1 MANIND
7 VFGEYD
13 ESKPMVSF
21 NLPSKEELIA
31 ELLGLIPGGRA
42 LKNFHDNPEG
52 PASET
57 LSLAAEDVVPFYGAV
72 KNDADVEDILK
83 EAAILGV
90 PMPYIKHPKTGQMI
104 PVNLKEGMGY
114 DGWAAAKSSWKPN
127 TSKKPKKLY
136 TAETV
141 PNRYMPINGY
151 GAGGEG
157 LATTHRVNRNQIAV
171 PAEQVFG
178 PHRHTNTGANI
189 QNQGQQAR
197 NTNRIAVNDNMPQRE
212 YTGDRGW
219 QGDMYPPGRSLRKD
233 EFVGPQQWEDKY
245 SRKLDAAID
254 ENEYKWEYLINK
266 TRPQIDTRGRAV
278 TRGLLSKEDASNI
291 AISQGRPDIAQRI
304 INDNKPRIQVKDD
317 KRFRSYQTLESM
329 LGKDISNWKD
339 IGNRTVEKE
348 LRETFAALP
357 NDPDIRYRFAEHYG
371 VPDLYQSWINDP
383 LPWEKLKVDT
393 KFNRSNREHTNR
405 NRDRQYQRN
414 IQR

>member
-1 MANIND
+1 VANIND

-13 ESKPMVSF
+13 ESKPMISF

-52 PASET
+52 PISET
-57 LSLAAEDVVPFYGAV
+57 LSLAAEDVVPFYAAA
-72 KNDADVEDILK
+72 KNGADVEDILK

-90 PMPYIKHPKTGQMI
+90 PMPYIKHPVTGKPI
-104 PVNLKEGMGY
+104 PNNLKEGLGNK
-114 DGWAAAKSSWKPN
+114 GWSTAKSSWNPN
-127 TSKKPKKLY
+127 TPSKPKKLY
-136 TAETV
+136 TAETL
-141 PNRYMPINGY
+141 PNRYIAQEEWGK
-151 GAGGEG
+151 GEG

-189 QNQGQQAR
+189 QNQGRLAM
-197 NTNRIAVNDNMPQRE
+197 NTNTIPVNKRSQYKVN
-212 YTGDRGW
+212 GNNGW

-233 EFVGPQQWEDKY
+233 DFVGPQQWEDKY

-254 ENEYKWEYLINK
+254 ENEYKWEYLINQ
-266 TRPQIDTRGRAV
+266 TRPAKSGPRPIPKEEIID
-278 TRGLLSKEDASNI
+278 I
-291 AISQGRPDIAQRI
+291 AMKQGRPDIAQRV
-304 INDNKPRIQVKDD
+304 INDNKPRVPNIADPK
-317 KRFRSYQTLESM
+317 FRSYQTTKSHYNLTNE
-329 LGKDISNWKD
+329 KWKD
-339 IGNRTVEKE
+339 IGNRAIENE
-348 LRETFAALP
+348 LRETFASLP

-393 KFNRSNREHTNR
+393 KYNRSRREACNRTL
-405 NRDRQYQRN
+405 DRRYGRN
-414 IQR
+414 IER

>member
-57 LSLAAEDVVPFYGAV
+57 LSLAAEDVVPFYGAA
-72 KNDADVEDILK
+72 KNGADVEDILK
-83 EAAILGV
+83 EAVMLGV
-90 PMPYIKHPKTGQMI
+90 PMPYIKHPKTGQTI
-104 PVNLKEGMGY
+104 PSNLKEALGY
-114 DGWAAAKSSWKPN
+114 DGWATAKSGWKPN
-127 TSKKPKKLY
+127 TSVKPKKLY
-136 TAETV
+136 TAETL
-141 PNRYMPINGY
+141 PNRYVTSEDWGK
-151 GAGGEG
+151 GEG
-157 LATTHRVNRNQIAV
+157 LATTHRVNRNQVVI

-189 QNQGQQAR
+189 QNQGQQAM
-197 NTNRIAVNDNMPQRE
+197 NTNKIAVNDNRPPRE
-212 YTGDRGW
+212 YTGAKGW

-233 EFVGPQQWEDKY
+233 DFVGPQQWEDKY

-266 TRPQIDTRGRAV
+266 TRPQIDTRGRNI
-278 TRGLLSKEDASNI
+278 TKGLLPKEEATNI

-304 INDNKPRIQVKDD
+304 LNDNKPRIKTTDD
-317 KRFRSYQTLESM
+317 KRFQSYATLENN
-329 LGKDISNWKD
+329 LGQGISKWKD
-339 IGNRTVEKE
+339 IGNRVVEKE
-348 LRETFAALP
+348 LRETFATLP
-357 NDPDIRYRFAEHYG
+357 NDPDIRYRFAEHYS

-383 LPWEKLKVDT
+383 LPWEKLKAET
-393 KFNRSNREHTNR
+393 EYNRYKREAANRY
-405 NRDRQYQRN
+405 RDRRYQRN

>member
-21 NLPSKEELIA
+21 NLPPKEELIA

-57 LSLAAEDVVPFYGAV
+57 LSLAAEDVVPFYAAA
-72 KNDADVEDILK
+72 KNGADVEDILK

-90 PMPYIKHPKTGQMI
+90 PMPYIKHPKTGKPI
-104 PVNLKEGMGY
+104 PNNLKEGLGY
-114 DGWAAAKSSWKPN
+114 QGWHVAKASWKNNNRPR
-127 TSKKPKKLY
+127 KLY
-136 TAETV
+136 KEDKIPAK
-141 PNRYMPINGY
+141 YINPEEWGK
-151 GAGGEG
+151 GEG

-178 PHRHTNTGANI
+178 PYRNTNTGANI
-189 QNQGQQAR
+189 QNQGQRAI
-197 NTNRIAVNDNMPQRE
+197 NTNAVRTNGNHKK
-212 YTGDRGW
+212 TINGDMAW
-219 QGDMYPPGRSLRKD
+219 QGEMYPPGRSLRKD
-233 EFVGPQQWEDKY
+233 DFVGPQQWEDKY

-266 TRPQIDTRGRAV
+266 TRPVSRGR
-278 TRGLLSKEDASNI
+278 GGPIPKEDIIDI
-291 AISQGRPDIAQRI
+291 AMKQGRPDIAQRVV
-304 INDNKPRIQVKDD
+304 NDNKPRIPD
-317 KRFRSYQTLESM
+317 KADKKLHSYGVHQA
-329 LGKDISNWKD
+329 ISKFSNEQWKD
-339 IGNRTVEKE
+339 MGNRQIEKE
-348 LRETFAALP
+348 LRETFASLP

-371 VPDLYQSWINDP
+371 VPDLYQSWLNDP
-383 LPWEKLKVDT
+383 LPWEKLKEDT
-393 KFNRSNREHTNR
+393 KINRYFREVSNRYN
-405 NRDRQYQRN
+405 DRKYQRN

>member
-21 NLPSKEELIA
+21 NLPSKEELIS

-57 LSLAAEDVVPFYGAV
+57 LSLAAEDVVPFYGAA
-72 KNDADVEDILK
+72 KNDANIEDILK

-90 PMPYIKHPKTGQMI
+90 PMPYIKHPKTGKPI
-104 PVNLKEGMGY
+104 PNNLKEGLGY
-114 DGWAAAKSSWKPN
+114 KGWHTAKSLWSPN
-127 TSKKPKKLY
+127 TSRNPRKLY

-141 PNRYMPINGY
+141 PNRYITSEKY
-151 GAGGEG
+151 GKGEG

-178 PHRHTNTGANI
+178 PNKRTDTGANI
-189 QNQGQQAR
+189 QNTGKQAV
-197 NTNRIAVNDNMPQRE
+197 NTNTIRVVGRKG
-212 YTGDRGW
+212 YLKGDRGW
-219 QGDMYPPGRSLRKD
+219 QGDMYPPNRSLRKD
-233 EFVGPQQWEDKY
+233 DFVGPQQWEDKY

-254 ENEYKWEYLINK
+254 ENEYKWEYLINQ
-266 TRPQIDTRGRAV
+266 TRPVKSGPRPLPKEEIID
-278 TRGLLSKEDASNI
+278 I
-291 AISQGRPDIAQRI
+291 ALKQGRPDIAQRV
-304 INDNKPRIQVKDD
+304 INDNKPRVSNRDD
-317 KRFRSYQTLESM
+317 QKFASYQSTKSFSKLTNEQ
-329 LGKDISNWKD
+329 WKD
-339 IGNRTVEKE
+339 IGNRQIEKE
-348 LRETFAALP
+348 LRETFASLP

-393 KFNRSNREHTNR
+393 KFNRSNREQTNR
-405 NRDRQYQRN
+405 TRDRQYQRN